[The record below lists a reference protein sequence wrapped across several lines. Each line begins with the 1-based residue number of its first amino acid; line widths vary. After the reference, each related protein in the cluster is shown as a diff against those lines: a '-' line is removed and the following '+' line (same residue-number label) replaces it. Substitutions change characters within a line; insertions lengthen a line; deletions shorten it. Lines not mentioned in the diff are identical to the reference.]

1 MAGGKE
7 RDGTQDHVA
16 DWGMKMQELF
26 EKIANLE
33 QREKTVVLT
42 VIEGENFGEKALMEQ
57 GKLLWKSCSN
67 GFFSEQEGRIIQRGS
82 TGKMVAAGQTVFCD
96 CLGQEK
102 QLVICGGGHVST
114 AIISIGKMLGFTVTV
129 LEDRPYFA
137 DQARKIGADQVVCDS
152 FAESLQQIP
161 GDEDTYFVIVT
172 RGHRYDQVCL
182 EQILGKKYA
191 YVGMMGSRKRV
202 AALKET
208 ILEKGFSKE
217 KVEEL
222 HSPIGLSIRAETPE
236 EIAVSVMAE
245 IIEVKNKA
253 GRTESLSSEMVK
265 VLAEKG
271 EQGKALATIVSR
283 RGSAPRKVG
292 TKMVIFPDGKT
303 MGTIGGGCMEAE
315 VIQQAL
321 GMLRAGKPEI
331 KIYPVDMT
339 SETAEDE
346 GMVCGGS
353 IDVLLELLPGTS

>member
-1 MAGGKE
+1 
-7 RDGTQDHVA
+7 
-16 DWGMKMQELF
+16 MQGLF
-26 EKIANLE
+26 EKIADLE
-33 QREKTVVLT
+33 QREKTAVLT
-42 VIEGENFGEKALMEQ
+42 VIEGKDFGEKALMKQ
-57 GKLLWKSCSN
+57 GKILWKSCPD
-67 GFFSEQEGRIIQRGS
+67 GFFYMQEENLTQRSS
-82 TGKMVAAGQTVFCD
+82 TGKMIIQGQTVFCD

-102 QLVICGGGHVST
+102 QLVICGGGHVSM
-114 AIISIGKMLGFTVTV
+114 AILSIGKMLGFTVSV

-137 DQARKIGADQVVCDS
+137 DQARKTGADRVICDS

-182 EQILGKKYA
+182 EQILEKKYA

-202 AALKET
+202 AALKDT
-208 ILEKGFSKE
+208 MLEKGFSRE

-253 GRTESLSSEMVK
+253 GRTESLSSEMLK
-265 VLAEKG
+265 ALTEKG
-271 EQGKALATIVSR
+271 EQGKVLATIVSR
-283 RGSAPRKVG
+283 RGSAPRKLG
-292 TKMVIFPDGKT
+292 TKMMIFPEGKT

-321 GMLRAGKPEI
+321 GMLRTGKAGI
-331 KIYPVDMT
+331 QIYPVDMT
-339 SETAEDE
+339 SETAEEE

-353 IDVLLELLPGTS
+353 IDVLLEVYDLPPNENRSGENVLRY